1 MTKIE
6 SDITE
11 SNISQNMMTG
21 ADVHGDVPSYT
32 NLGILALIQL
42 LGGMTFSLMS
52 PFYPEEAVQKG
63 MNITETGIVYS
74 ITFFMPMMCSPI
86 FGKYIEIIGSRKMFF
101 FGTLIAG
108 FGNAG
113 FGLLQWVDGKHV
125 FLGLS
130 LIIRIISAMAEA
142 ALFTAV
148 SPLTINAASEPTDKL
163 MGHTD
168 QQLNFNFFY

>member
-1 MTKIE
+1 
-6 SDITE
+6 
-11 SNISQNMMTG
+11 MMTG
-21 ADVHGDVPSYT
+21 ADVHGDVPSYA

-42 LGGMTFSLMS
+42 LGGMTYSLMS
-52 PFYPEEAVQKG
+52 PFYSEEAVQKG

-74 ITFFMPMMCSPI
+74 STFLTFMMCSPI

-168 QQLNFNFFY
+168 QQLNFNFSINFVCN

>member
-1 MTKIE
+1 MTKSE

-11 SNISQNMMTG
+11 IDLTQNMMTG
-21 ADVHGDVPSYT
+21 AHVPGDVPSYA
-32 NLGILALIQL
+32 NLGILSLIQL
-42 LGGMTFSLMS
+42 LGGMTYSLMS
-52 PFYPEEAVQKG
+52 PFYSEEAVQKG

-74 ITFFMPMMCSPI
+74 STFLTFMLCSPI
-86 FGKYIEIIGSRKMFF
+86 FGKYIEIIGSRKMFLL
-101 FGTLIAG
+101 GTLIAG
-108 FGNAG
+108 IGNTS
-113 FGLLQWVDGKHV
+113 FGLLQWVDGKHA

-148 SPLTINAASEPTDKL
+148 SPLTINAASEPTENIL
-163 MGHTD
+163 GHLD